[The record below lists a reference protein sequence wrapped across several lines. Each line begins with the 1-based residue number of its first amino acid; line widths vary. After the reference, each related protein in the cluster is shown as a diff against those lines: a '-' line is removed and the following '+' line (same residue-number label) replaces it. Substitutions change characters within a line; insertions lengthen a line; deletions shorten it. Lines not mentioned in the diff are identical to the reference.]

1 MTLAASGVAETGVL
15 PVEVLI
21 KLAPLSIQM
30 PAAREISA
38 AFSITPVSQNDFGRM
53 FFAGNFTYQGNEVGT
68 GLIIAGK
75 KVPVRKDGV
84 DFHGALF
91 ERVFRFGTDFAQVAA
106 AVGEVDDR
114 GQV

>member
-1 MTLAASGVAETGVL
+1 MTLAAPAL
-15 PVEVLI
+15 PNRRFAGGGFDKVGAVVDTD
-21 KLAPLSIQM
+21 AG
-30 PAAREISA
+30 SA
-38 AFSITPVSQNDFGRM
+38 GNQRGFFNNAGFQNDFGRM